1 MPLSFKMNSEK
12 TQFHLNDNKVFP
24 FVFKIC
30 LATIGVAFFG
40 AQLRLRTFFRE
51 TVDMR
56 KLIYAK
62 KYDILAD
69 NDSECRQ
76 EPLMREAFIHAAKAI
91 TEFMELDTKIMED
104 DRIICVQLSIPM
116 ALLFGESKEKLI
128 LLFSMS
134 DAIFFKRNEM
144 YAVEMELHLNIG
156 E

>member
-1 MPLSFKMNSEK
+1 
-12 TQFHLNDNKVFP
+12 
-24 FVFKIC
+24 
-30 LATIGVAFFG
+30 
-40 AQLRLRTFFRE
+40 
-51 TVDMR
+51 MR

-134 DAIFFKRNEM
+134 DAIFFRRSEK